1 MRQFQLLKA
10 RRFGPLFLTQFLG
23 AFNDNFLK
31 NAIVILITY
40 RAVTVAGVPP
50 AQMVAA
56 AGGIFI
62 LPFFLFSATAG
73 QLADKMEKSLLIRWV
88 KIIEIGIMLMA
99 GIGFVLEIYELL
111 LVALFFMGLHSTF
124 FGPIKYSILP
134 QHLATDELVGG
145 NALIE
150 SGTFL
155 AILMGTI
162 AGGVLILEPSGAWIV
177 SIALTV
183 VAAAGL
189 WTSLPIPQAPAVD
202 PGLTVQWN
210 PIPPTIE
217 IIALTRKTRSVFLS
231 ILGISWFWFFGG
243 AMLSLFPPFCKDVLG
258 SEPSLVTLFLSIFS
272 VGIGLG
278 SLLCERLSRRQLEL
292 GLVPLGSIGISVF
305 TADLFFAGIP
315 SSSQGMGVLD
325 FLRDPAGIRIV
336 ADLLLLS
343 IFSGFFIV
351 PLYTLMQERSE
362 MSHRSRIIAG
372 NNILNALFMVVSS
385 VMLMG
390 LMHFGFTVAQIF
402 LILAVLNGVV
412 AVYIYTLLPEFLI
425 RFMIWILANLVYRL
439 RVQGAEK
446 VPTEGAAVLVCNHVS
461 FVDWMVIAAGVKRPV
476 RFIMDH
482 TYAKGWPTRTLC
494 KQAKVILIAPASENA
509 AILRASFETVAC
521 SLREG
526 ELVCIFPE
534 GRLTADGNLN
544 PFKSGVEKIIRDTP
558 VPVIPMALRGL
569 WGSLFSRKGG
579 RAILKWPTRFWSRV
593 ELVIASPV
601 APESASAAKLQEKVA
616 ELLR

>member
-1 MRQFQLLKA
+1 MSQFHLLKA
-10 RRFGPLFLTQFLG
+10 KRFAPLFLTQFLG

-73 QLADKMEKSLLIRWV
+73 QLADKTEKSLLIRWV
-88 KIIEIGIMLMA
+88 KITEIGIMLFA
-99 GIGFVLEIYELL
+99 GVGFVLELYELL

-134 QHLATDELVGG
+134 QHLAPEELVGG

-155 AILMGTI
+155 AILIGTI
-162 AGGVLILEPSGAWIV
+162 AGGVLILEPSGAWVV
-177 SIALTV
+177 SIALTL
-183 VAAAGL
+183 VAIAGL
-189 WTSLPIPQAPAVD
+189 WTSLPIPKAPAVD

-210 PIPPTIE
+210 PIAPTVE
-217 IIALTRKTRSVFLS
+217 ILALTRKTRSVFLS

-243 AMLSLFPPFCKDVLG
+243 AMLSLFPAFCKDVLG
-258 SEPSLVTLFLSIFS
+258 AEPSVVTLFLSIFS
-272 VGIGLG
+272 VGIGVG
-278 SLLCERLSRRQLEL
+278 SLLCERLSRHQLEL
-292 GLVPLGSIGISVF
+292 GLVPLGSIGISAF
-305 TADLFFAGIP
+305 TADLFFAGTP
-315 SSSQGMGVLD
+315 AASQGMGVFD
-325 FLRDPAGIRIV
+325 FIRDPVGLRITT
-336 ADLLLLS
+336 DLFLLS

-362 MSHRSRIIAG
+362 VSHRSRIIAG
-372 NNILNALFMVVSS
+372 NNILNALFMVGSAIL
-385 VMLMG
+385 LMVLLHLQLSIG
-390 LMHFGFTVAQIF
+390 QIF
-402 LILAVLNGVV
+402 LVLAALNALV

-425 RFMIWILANLVYRL
+425 RFMIWILANLIYRL
-439 RVQGAEK
+439 KVLGTEK
-446 VPTEGAAVLVCNHVS
+446 VPTEGPAVLVCNHVS

-482 TYAKGWPTRTLC
+482 SYAQGFVTRLLC
-494 KQAKVILIAPASENA
+494 RQAKVILIAPASENPA
-509 AILRASFETVAC
+509 VLRASFETISQA
-521 SLREG
+521 LREG

-534 GRLTADGNLN
+534 GRLTPDGKLHS
-544 PFKSGVEKIIRDTP
+544 FKTGVEKILRDTP

-579 RAILKWPTRFWSRV
+579 RAILKRPTRFWSRV
-593 ELVIASPV
+593 ELVISDPI
-601 APESASAAKLQEKVA
+601 APEAASAAQLQQKVA